1 MLDTYP
7 EFGSFSAVERA
18 RGITLAGL
26 ALSALFG
33 TGGCGPKRI
42 ACTTLVPP
50 PAPLP
55 RSVQVTFLGVGG
67 LIVRWAGSAVMAAP
81 LYSNPTVGELI
92 ASEIHADRQRIDALL
107 RQDVSDVRAI
117 LSGHAHYDH
126 LMDVPYVA
134 LHKATKADVLGNDAT
149 KKILAPI
156 ETALEPRKVVSLQ
169 RPGASAYEVDGTR
182 FRIRAIASEHSPQ
195 IGPRLFGWGP
205 RLVGLLVNLSDVT
218 LWRGEPEKEAESL
231 PVRAGGWPSGL
242 ALAFVIELLEQDSE
256 SVAFRIYYQDSP
268 TRQPYGYPPCS
279 GDCAFD
285 LAVLCMGGATE
296 YRSFP
301 RDIVSYLHP
310 KYVMGIHWED
320 FFNPRRLPL
329 PGETSARE
337 SLYSAPGVQPSK
349 FLAAV
354 HGAQPAGGRAIV
366 PCPDHV
372 TTFVRDGGS
381 WTIAGA
387 DAAWSTAK
395 R

>member
-7 EFGSFSAVERA
+7 EFDSVSAVPRT
-18 RGITLAGL
+18 RGIRLAGL
-26 ALSALFG
+26 VLAASVGA
-33 TGGCGPKRI
+33 GGCGPKRI

-50 PAPLP
+50 PAQPP

-92 ASEIHADRQRIDALL
+92 ASEIHADHQRIDGLL
-107 RQDVSDVRAI
+107 HQDVSDVRAI

-134 LHKATKADVLGNDAT
+134 LRKATQADVIGNDAT
-149 KKILAPI
+149 VKLLAPI
-156 ETALEPRKVVSLQ
+156 KSALSPRKVVSLQ
-169 RPGASAYEVDGTR
+169 DPAAAYDVGGTR
-182 FRIRAIASEHSPQ
+182 FRIRAIPSEHSPQ

-218 LWRGEPEKEAESL
+218 LWRGEPEKDAETL
-231 PVRAGGWPSGL
+231 PVRAGGWPSGR
-242 ALAFVIELLEQDSE
+242 ALAFVIELLEPDSDA
-256 SVAFRIYYQDSP
+256 VAFRIYYQDSP

-279 GDCAFD
+279 GECAFD

-337 SLYSAPGVQPSK
+337 SLYSAPGVQPSR

-354 HGAQPAGGRAIV
+354 RSAQPAGGRAIV

-372 TTFVRDGGS
+372 TTFVRDGAT

-387 DAAWSTAK
+387 DAAWTTAK